1 MVGEKSSDREN
12 MEPENGNPCGVGT
25 SDSETVYSRDDPGS
39 EETSDDEKIEECF
52 ICHKK
57 FNINADDSSHY
68 HYGKYPMCSYCSDFY
83 GFYR

>member
-1 MVGEKSSDREN
+1 MVGKKSSVREN
-12 MEPENGNPCGVGT
+12 MEPDHENPGSADQSEGSRIDNPCI
-25 SDSETVYSRDDPGS
+25 
-39 EETSDDEKIEECF
+39 EEISDDNKIEECF

>member
-1 MVGEKSSDREN
+1 MSCDNSSDKE
-12 MEPENGNPCGVGT
+12 GK
-25 SDSETVYSRDDPGS
+25 DSGS
-39 EETSDDEKIEECF
+39 SSDEKIEECF

>member
-1 MVGEKSSDREN
+1 MAGKGRDN
-12 MEPENGNPCGVGT
+12 MEPGHENPDSADPSGT
-25 SDSETVYSRDDPGS
+25 ESSGRAGPGS
-39 EETSDDEKIEECF
+39 EEASEDEKIEECF

-57 FNINADDSSHY
+57 FNMNADDSSHY

>member
-1 MVGEKSSDREN
+1 MKSFFFRSTGSFRGSYMCEGKSSDE
-12 MEPENGNPCGVGT
+12 
-25 SDSETVYSRDDPGS
+25 
-39 EETSDDEKIEECF
+39 EKIEVCF